1 MTKLYR
7 KSPLIFALV
16 WIIVY
21 VVGFSAADKLSDQL
35 GHTKIVTLLLGIVL
49 TTVLLVWLQKQGLFR
64 FYGLTKPV
72 IPAKQMLYYWPLAA
86 LAAVNLWPVVFDWI
100 TWDVIPRAGA
110 MIFVGILEEVIFRG
124 LLFKAMEKDSRKA
137 AILVSSI
144 TFGFGHIVNLLN
156 GAPVFTTLLQI
167 IYATAAG
174 FLFTMI
180 FLKTG
185 SILPCILCHCA
196 VNIVGTLSF
205 AWRSTEIILMAL
217 ALTVISSVYA
227 WWIITYH
234 PEKS

>member
-7 KSPLIFALV
+7 KSPLLFALV
-16 WIIVY
+16 WIVVY

-35 GHTKIVTLLLGIVL
+35 GHPRIITLLLGAVL
-49 TTVLLVWLQKQGLFR
+49 TAILLGWLHKQGLFR
-64 FYGLTKPV
+64 FYGLTKPG

-100 TWDVIPRAGA
+100 TWSVIPQAGA

-137 AILVSSI
+137 AILVSSV
-144 TFGFGHIVNLLN
+144 TFGLGHIVNLLN
-156 GAPVFTTLLQI
+156 GAPVFSTILQI
-167 IYATAAG
+167 IYAAAAG

-185 SILPCILCHCA
+185 SIIPCILCHCA

-205 AWRSTEIILMAL
+205 AWRSIEIILMAL

-227 WWIITYH
+227 LWIIKNH
-234 PEKS
+234 PKKT